1 MTYPMKFNLHIISF
15 LFVAQVIG
23 QTVQM
28 PVAATEV
35 SNPHVA
41 PAMPAQGRTGTVH
54 ALWYRPKSFE
64 GGTSPITIT
73 VAPNVSG
80 QVSVGIMESYSG
92 GTGDDWRAAAWIA
105 SFCASQMT
113 DHIISDHTFLI
124 QTGGHIGG
132 PSAGMLMTT
141 AMVALIRGDAILP
154 DATLTGTINPDGC
167 IGPVG
172 GITHKLDGAKE
183 KGMKRFGFPV
193 GQRLSSNEKTGE
205 LDDLHEKAENLGMQ
219 AVEVRDIYDAYLLL
233 TGKPLPRPAAVDS
246 GKMSLSV
253 RLAQRLRGTVDRRV
267 GIAQQRVDALDRKFI
282 SVANSMLPSEREKQ
296 KMSQA
301 TLREAEERSKSFLE
315 EQRQVLGPASTIL
328 KLATKFKE
336 EGDLVVALYYAQMAD
351 SQTRVDEVLYEMAV
365 HLQKGDVKN
374 YKFSMNDQAKATDSS
389 LTSMRPL
396 LKSGLS
402 RGTVGGR
409 IDALQSFLSYWAG
422 RAVRMTSDIT
432 LQELEEAQAELG
444 VLLKRDEQLKS
455 ELRTRKTLTDADQT
469 ALAASEVSV
478 NNAVEECISL
488 AKNRCRQLA
497 MAQSISECAADWAS
511 FAQDDGPSVINV
523 GQEFYERLG
532 SAYSSAAGAGL
543 KWFKAMFAEDYVKAV
558 TEAINSRSSSAVS
571 SDKVQRQLLLREP
584 EWGPVDRAAVYS
596 EYSSNFRE
604 KEAMLPLDQLASG
617 LYAYLGCASLINK
630 QYNFSGEAVQGVP
643 LWLSNRKA
651 LSHTLDFA
659 RQRVL
664 EECGRLDRG
673 IGYIPDSIKINYE
686 LANALRDGTDS
697 DRLQALKAYWKC
709 NFLCDMARRFVNPPK
724 TSK

>member
-1 MTYPMKFNLHIISF
+1 MKLKLLLTSSVCAT
-15 LFVAQVIG
+15 LAVAQTVPIVIPG
-23 QTVQM
+23 ADLQAKNDTI
-28 PVAATEV
+28 TL
-35 SNPHVA
+35 
-41 PAMPAQGRTGTVH
+41 PAQGRAATVH
-54 ALWYRPKSFE
+54 ALWYRPKTFE
-64 GGTSPITIT
+64 GGTSPVTIT

-113 DHIISDHTFLI
+113 DHIVSDHTFLI

-193 GQRLSSNEKTGE
+193 GQRLSKNEKTGE
-205 LDDLHEKAENLGMQ
+205 LDDLHEKAETLGMQ
-219 AVEVRDIYDAYLLL
+219 AVEVKDIYDAYLLM
-233 TGKPLPRPAAVDS
+233 TGKPLPRPAAIES

-253 RLAQRLRGTVDRRV
+253 RLALRLRGTVDRRL
-267 GIAQQRVDALDRKFI
+267 GIAQQRVDALDRKFLG
-282 SVANSMLPSEREKQ
+282 VAKAMVPSEGR
-296 KMSQA
+296 MTQA
-301 TLREAEERSKSFLE
+301 ALREAEEKSKKYLT
-315 EQRQVLGPASTIL
+315 EQRQVLVPALTAL
-328 KLATKFKE
+328 KLASKFE
-336 EGDLVVALYYAQMAD
+336 QEGDLVMALYYAQMAD

-365 HLQKGDVKN
+365 HLQKADIDN
-374 YKFSMNDQAKATDSS
+374 YKFSMKDQATATDSS

-402 RGTVGGR
+402 RATVGGR
-409 IDALQSFLSYWAG
+409 IDALQSFLSYWGA

-432 LQELEEAQAELG
+432 LVELEEAQKELGALIKRHGQLEAELRG
-444 VLLKRDEQLKS
+444 KKS
-455 ELRTRKTLTDADQT
+455 LSDAENI
-469 ALAASEVSV
+469 ALVASAVKV
-478 NNAVEECISL
+478 NEATEECISL

-497 MAQSISECAADWAS
+497 MAQSISECSADWAS
-511 FAQDDGPSVINV
+511 FAQDDGPPVVATS
-523 GQEFYERLG
+523 QEFYERLG

-558 TEAINSRSSSAVS
+558 TEELNSRSSSAVS
-571 SDKVQRQLLLREP
+571 ADKVQRRLLLREP
-584 EWGPVDRAAVYS
+584 EWGPVDRAALYS
-596 EYSSNFRE
+596 EYSSNLRE

-630 QYNFSGEAVQGVP
+630 QYNFSGEAVQGVS

-651 LSHTLDFA
+651 LSHTLNYA
-659 RQRVL
+659 RERVL
-664 EECGRLDRG
+664 EECGRLDRE
-673 IGYIPDSIKINYE
+673 IGYIPDSIKVNYE

-697 DRLQALKAYWKC
+697 ERLAALKAYWKC
-709 NFLCDMARRFVNPPK
+709 NFLCDMARRFVNPTKNK
-724 TSK
+724 TQN

>member
-1 MTYPMKFNLHIISF
+1 MKFKLFLISSILAAHTF
-15 LFVAQVIG
+15 G
-23 QTVQM
+23 QTVAP
-28 PVAATEV
+28 PVPATEV
-35 SNPHVA
+35 PVPHAA
-41 PAMPAQGRTGTVH
+41 PSMPAQGRTATVH
-54 ALWYRPKSFE
+54 ALWYRPKTFE

-73 VAPNVSG
+73 VAPNASG
-80 QVSVGIMESYSG
+80 EVSVGIMESYSG

-141 AMVALIRGDAILP
+141 TMVAMIRGDAILP

-193 GQRLSSNEKTGE
+193 GQRLSANQKTGE
-205 LDDLHEKAENLGMQ
+205 LDDLQEKAETLGIQ

-282 SVANSMLPSEREKQ
+282 SVANSMLPSEREKT
-296 KMSQA
+296 KMTQA
-301 TLREAEERSKSFLE
+301 VVREAEEKSQNYLQ
-315 EQRQVLGPASTIL
+315 EQRQVLGPATTTL
-328 KLATKFKE
+328 KLASKFKE

-365 HLQKGDVKN
+365 HLQRGDIKN

-402 RGTVGGR
+402 RVTVGGR

-432 LQELEEAQAELG
+432 LVELEEAQKELG
-444 VLLKRDEQLKS
+444 AVLQRDEQLKA
-455 ELRTRKTLTDADQT
+455 ELRARKALTDADKT
-469 ALAASEVSV
+469 ALTASAQAV
-478 NNAVEECISL
+478 NEAFEECTSL

-511 FAQDDGPSVINV
+511 FAQDDGPAVAAA

-558 TEAINSRSSSAVS
+558 TESLNSRSNSVVS
-571 SDKVQRQLLLREP
+571 TDKVQRLLLLREP

-596 EYSSNFRE
+596 EYSSTLRE

-630 QYNFSGEAVQGVP
+630 QYNFSGQSVQGVS

-664 EECGRLDRG
+664 EECGRLDRE
-673 IGYIPDSIKINYE
+673 IGYIPDSIKITYE

-709 NFLCDMARRFVNPPK
+709 NFLCDMARRFVNPQK
-724 TSK
+724 SNK